1 MLCSALAR
9 AFPGHLLAAR
19 SACVALTRQ
28 LPPGTFSPALGPQL
42 PPGTRRAAAPGATST
57 LGTSSAAAR
66 LHAERFARPLCVCRS
81 ASSAAH
87 GGAGTGAGAGA
98 EAGEGDSSN
107 APDVT
112 RKAAALIIGN
122 EILTGKIQDTNT
134 ATLAKTLFS
143 RGVDMVR
150 AEVVLDVESHIVDAI
165 HRLRACVG
173 DSGVVFTRSERVAVA
188 AQRAS
193 CLTEHVVTGAARLA
207 EDSEALRGHRAAAY
221 RGHCLCRLR
230 FLLSSLTCS
239 LFPAEGLEK
248 VTACACMRMGS
259 GGIGPTHDDITYAAL
274 AAAFGRQLVLHEP
287 TVEVRA

>member
-173 DSGVVFTRSERVAVA
+173 DSGVVFT
-188 AQRAS
+188 
-193 CLTEHVVTGAARLA
+193 
-207 EDSEALRGHRAAAY
+207 
-221 RGHCLCRLR
+221 
-230 FLLSSLTCS
+230 
-239 LFPAEGLEK
+239 
-248 VTACACMRMGS
+248 S

-287 TVEVRA
+287 TVEVLVTEGLWVPLVVLESNVYILPGVPSLFTRMLDAHKHGEGDLAKELTSIATDFPDVSIGSYPATRASDDFTTRKKR